1 MLTNVQIGESLRL
14 PRSPRSTKEHV
25 VPALSPS
32 WPRWSGRKVAYGA
45 DYNPEQW
52 PEAVW
57 PEDVELMQAAGVNL
71 VSVGIFSWALL
82 EPSPGAY
89 DFGWLDRVVDLLH
102 GGGIAVDLATA
113 SASPPPW
120 FSALHPDSLPVNRAG
135 ATLWPGGRQ
144 AFCPSSPAYRSA
156 VVALT
161 GALAEHYGDHPALA
175 MWHVHNEYGCHNAH
189 CYCDVSAAA
198 FRRWLQ
204 ARYGSLD
211 ALNEAW
217 GTAFWSQHYY
227 DWDEI
232 APARLTATFSN
243 PTQLLDF
250 RRFSSDELLDCYRA
264 ERDVL
269 HRVTPGVPVT
279 TNFMAPNFKELD
291 YWAWATELDLV
302 SNDHYLRGELD
313 DPTHDL
319 ALGADLTRSLA
330 GGAPWLLMEHSTS
343 AVNWQPRNIAKVP
356 GEMRRNSLTHV
367 ARGADGAMFFQWRAA
382 KAGAEKFHSAMLP
395 HAGTD
400 TKVWREVVGL
410 GADLA
415 ALDAVV
421 GSRVEADVAIL
432 FDWNAWWAAEGET
445 VPTHDV
451 AYLDQVRAMHRA
463 YWQAGVTCD
472 FAHPSAD
479 LSGYTLVLVPTLHL
493 VDDASAANVAT
504 YVSGGGTVLVGYFS
518 GIVDTDD
525 HIRLGGY
532 PGAFRDLL
540 GVRSEE
546 FFPLRSG
553 ASVALSD
560 GSTGTIWSELM
571 TTTGAQTVATYASGP
586 LTGSPAITRN
596 THGDGTAWYVTT
608 ALDATGL
615 AALLDRVASEAG
627 VEPAVELVPGS
638 GLEAVRRRAASG
650 QAYLFVVNHS
660 DTDVKIG
667 GSGTDLLTGHNH
679 VDGLTVAAGGV
690 LVLAE
695 SAPAKP

>member
-1 MLTNVQIGESLRL
+1 
-14 PRSPRSTKEHV
+14 
-25 VPALSPS
+25 VPALSTP
-32 WPRWSGRKVAYGA
+32 WPRWSGPKLAYGG

-57 PEDVELMQAAGVNL
+57 AQDVGLMQEAGVNL

-82 EPSPGAY
+82 EPSPGTY
-89 DFGWLDRVVDLLH
+89 DFGWLDRVMDLLH

-120 FSALHPDSLPVNRAG
+120 FSALHPESLPVNRAG
-135 ATLWPGGRQ
+135 STLWPGGRQ

-161 GALAEHYGDHPALA
+161 EALADHYGEHPALA

-189 CYCDVSAAA
+189 CYCGVSAAA

-204 ARYGSLD
+204 ARYGTLD

-269 HRVTPGVPVT
+269 HRVTPGIPVT
-279 TNFMAPNFKELD
+279 TNLMAPNFKDLD
-291 YWAWATELDLV
+291 YWAWAAEMDLV
-302 SNDHYLRGELD
+302 ANDHYLRGDLD

-356 GEMRRNSLTHV
+356 GELRRNSLTHIG
-367 ARGADGAMFFQWRAA
+367 RGADGALFFQWRAA

-415 ALDAVV
+415 AMDAVV

-432 FDWNAWWAAEGET
+432 FDWNAWWTAEGEA

-472 FAHPSAD
+472 LAHPSAD
-479 LSGYTLVLVPTLHL
+479 LSAYKLVLVPTLHL
-493 VDDASAANVAT
+493 VDDAAAANVDT
-504 YVSGGGTVLVGYFS
+504 YVSAGGTVLVGYFS

-546 FFPLRSG
+546 FFPLRAG
-553 ASVALSD
+553 ATVALSD
-560 GSTGTIWSELM
+560 GSTGSIWSELM
-571 TTTGAQTVATYASGP
+571 TTTGAQAVTTYASGP
-586 LTGSPAITRN
+586 LAGSPAITRN

-608 ALDATGL
+608 ALDAAGL
-615 AALLDRVASEAG
+615 AALLDRVAAEAG
-627 VEPAVELVPGS
+627 AEAAVELTPGS
-638 GLEAVRRRAASG
+638 GVEAVRRRAASG

-660 DTDVKIG
+660 DTDTKIG
-667 GSGTDLLTGHNH
+667 SSGTDLLTGHDH
-679 VDGLTVAAGGV
+679 VDGVTVGAGDV

-695 SAPAKP
+695 TPPDAGTTSPPAAP